1 VLLGVISPSLYPST
15 NPANKESDMTLD
27 EYTEKVVSE
36 FLRNITDHVFLNIQ
50 NNEELMRE
58 YQRQVNENSL
68 RTVNTAMGK
77 KVREVFQLENG
88 PECNS
93 PKSWLIQGFTLHK
106 KK

>member
-1 VLLGVISPSLYPST
+1 
-15 NPANKESDMTLD
+15 MTAD
-27 EYTEKVVSE
+27 EYAEKVVLE

-58 YQRQVNENSL
+58 YQRQVNESTL
-68 RTVNTAMGK
+68 REVNTSIGGK
-77 KVREVFQLENG
+77 VKKIFQLEDDG
-88 PECNS
+88 VCKK